1 MARKAQADV
10 LAEIERARTHGEAPN
25 LRGWNLSVRRLRDI
39 DLTGA
44 DLANADFY
52 KADLSHMNFTGANLT
67 GATLENADLRGAY
80 LGGATLKDAD
90 LTGTNL
96 EEANLANT
104 TLTGT
109 NLTNANLT
117 YAWLQGADLRTATLT
132 NTNLHG
138 AEFDSGVWIS
148 ATYEPTQLLPTRGL
162 NPAYTEHGIPQ
173 EVWDQIL
180 PTNPAARELLEELLQ
195 DWDGTLQQAISTAE
209 LLHTA

>member
-44 DLANADFY
+44 DLTNAN
-52 KADLSHMNFTGANLT
+52 LHGAQFEKVNLT
-67 GATLENADLRGAY
+67 GATLENADLRKARFGDS
-80 LGGATLKDAD
+80 TL
-90 LTGTNL
+90 LNTNFTGTNL
-96 EEANLANT
+96 EEANLAST

-148 ATYEPTQLLPTRGL
+148 TTYEPRQLLNTRGL

-180 PTNPAARELLEELLQ
+180 PTNPAARELLEELLN
-195 DWDGTLQQAISTAE
+195 DWDRTLQQAISTAE